1 MHLLAVTLYHHDPA
15 TGRLVLHALPV
26 MLAVLC
32 CLAVA
37 YRYYSAFLAAKVA
50 ALDGSRV
57 TPAVRLNDG
66 QNYVPTNRWVL
77 FGHHFAAISG
87 AGPLIGPVLAIQY
100 GYLPGLLWLVIGVC
114 LAGAVQDMLVLAAS
128 VRSDGK
134 SLAEI
139 ARRELG
145 RPAAVIA
152 SAAILFIVVIAL
164 AGLGMVVVKALG
176 GEEAKLPAGMQIT
189 VPDGRPVVTA
199 DRWQDDAGI
208 VWEFPGN
215 SAVRYGP
222 ADPVSNRPESFRVRF
237 PLAPGKADFQEK
249 VFDGEID
256 WDKFTEP
263 RVVAR
268 NIHGR
273 ELKVRPDG
281 RYGFETA
288 APLTVTLPAGCTQV
302 IPGSSWGTFAIA
314 CTIPIALLVGL
325 WMYRIRPGRIVEA
338 SIGGGVLTVA
348 AVVVG
353 NWIPGSPLEGYFSL
367 TRDQTILSL
376 CVYGFIAAVLPV
388 WLLLGPRDYLS
399 SFLKIGTVAL
409 LVVSVCVANPPLHHP
424 PLNEVFANGGPTF
437 LGQPDV
443 PAPIFPFVFIC
454 VMCGAISG
462 FHSLVSSGT
471 TPKMV
476 EDERQVRTIGYGAM
490 LIEGLVGVTA
500 LIAAAALPPDLYYDI
515 NVAIDR
521 APAFQRQLD
530 EVEARYGVNPDRLP
544 PEARDRLHAA
554 GVDGPQHLDLGEV
567 EEQVGGESLRGRT
580 GGAVTLAVGM
590 SAVFSEAF
598 RWVGV
603 TGEWLLKYWYHFA
616 IMFEA
621 LFILTTIDAGT
632 RIARFLLQETAGRV
646 YAPLGRPDWLPGAV
660 AASALVTAGWGW
672 LIWTGSVETIWPMFG
687 IANQALAVLALAL
700 VTTWLVNAGRG
711 RYAPVT
717 VLPMLFVT
725 TTTLTAAARLV
736 WGPFAGMIER
746 GGKLIAEGSA
756 EAGRKLVLTGYLNG
770 GLTVF
775 VVACVCVLVLW
786 AAARWVAVW
795 RTGVNGRRD

>member
-1 MHLLAVTLYHHDPA
+1 MHLLAVTLWHHDPA
-15 TGRLVLHALPV
+15 TGRFVLHALPV

-57 TPAVRLNDG
+57 TPAARLNDG
-66 QNYVPTNRWVL
+66 QNYVPTNKWVL

-145 RPAAVIA
+145 GPAAVIA

-164 AGLGMVVVKALG
+164 AGLGIVVVKALG
-176 GEEAKLPAGMQIT
+176 GEEAKLPAGMQIAI
-189 VPDGRPVVTA
+189 PAGGRAEQAIGEHAKDLSDYVALFPPGCRVRYTA
-199 DRWQDDAGI
+199 DQPE
-208 VWEFPGN
+208 V
-215 SAVRYGP
+215 VRSE
-222 ADPVSNRPESFRVRF
+222 AFRVRF
-237 PLAPGKADFQEK
+237 PKARWDEVKFEDGGAPHPT
-249 VFDGEID
+249 DGLE
-256 WDKFTEP
+256 FHTF
-263 RVVAR
+263 AR
-268 NIHGR
+268 GGDRI
-273 ELKVRPDG
+273 
-281 RYGFETA
+281 
-288 APLTVTLPAGCTQV
+288 TLPAGSVQV

-338 SIGGGVLTVA
+338 SVGGGLLTLG
-348 AVVVG
+348 AVVAG

-367 TRDQTILSL
+367 SRDQTILAL

-437 LGQPDV
+437 LGKPGV

-454 VMCGAISG
+454 VMCGSISG

-476 EDERQVRTIGYGAM
+476 ESENHVRTIGYGAM

-500 LIAAAALPPDLYYDI
+500 LVAAAALPPDLYYDI
-515 NVAIDR
+515 NVPIEMTDK
-521 APAFQRQLD
+521 FQAELT
-530 EVEARYGVNPDRLP
+530 EVEQKYGVNPARLP
-544 PEARDRLHAA
+544 AEARDRLHAA
-554 GVDGPQHLDLGEV
+554 NVDGPQHLDLGKV

-590 SAVFSEAF
+590 SAVFAEAF

-603 TGEWLLKYWYHFA
+603 TGDWLLKYWYHFA

-660 AASALVTAGWGW
+660 LASALVTAGWG
-672 LIWTGSVETIWPMFG
+672 LLVYTGSIATVWPMFG
-687 IANQALAVLALAL
+687 IANQVLAVLALAL
-700 VTTWLVNAGRG
+700 VTTWLVNNGRG

-717 VLPMLFVT
+717 VVPMLFVM
-725 TTTLTAAARLV
+725 TTTLTAAYRLV
-736 WGPFAGMIER
+736 NGLFAGMIEDGR
-746 GGKLIAEGSA
+746 VLIEKGSA
-756 EAGRKLVLTGYLNG
+756 EAGRKLALTGYLSA

-775 VVACVCVLVLW
+775 VVSCVCVLVLW
-786 AAARWVAVW
+786 AAARWVVVW
-795 RTGVNGRRD
+795 RTGAGERPAR